1 MIISVGG
8 SFLVCLYIGSIE
20 NYEYYNVMTWTLNQ
34 AVFWIS
40 PHLLIPATCVMID
53 FLYHACKMFFTADNL
68 MVLREKELE
77 IGSNSC
83 LWLNVH
89 SWLQKVI
96 PSEHED
102 KAMSE
107 EHVADQMRDK

>member
-40 PHLLIPATCVMID
+40 PHLLIPVTCVMID

-77 IGSNSC
+77 IGSNS
-83 LWLNVH
+83 
-89 SWLQKVI
+89 WLQKVI
-96 PSEHED
+96 PYEHED

-107 EHVADQMRDK
+107 EHVADQMRNK